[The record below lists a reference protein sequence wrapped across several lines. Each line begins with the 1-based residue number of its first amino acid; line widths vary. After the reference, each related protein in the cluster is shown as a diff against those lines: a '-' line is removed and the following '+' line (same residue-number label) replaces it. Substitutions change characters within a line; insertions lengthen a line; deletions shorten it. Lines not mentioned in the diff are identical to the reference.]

1 MMKKLATVL
10 IIGVLAVGSKYID
23 YMNYRDKLIS
33 ENGKEVYNLMNQV
46 SGINSDEEIFIH
58 YVKYVI

>member
-1 MMKKLATVL
+1 MKKLATVL

-33 ENGKEVYNLMNQV
+33 ENGKEVYNLMNQEA
-46 SGINSDEEIFIH
+46 GINSEEESFIH
-58 YVKYVI
+58 YVKYGI